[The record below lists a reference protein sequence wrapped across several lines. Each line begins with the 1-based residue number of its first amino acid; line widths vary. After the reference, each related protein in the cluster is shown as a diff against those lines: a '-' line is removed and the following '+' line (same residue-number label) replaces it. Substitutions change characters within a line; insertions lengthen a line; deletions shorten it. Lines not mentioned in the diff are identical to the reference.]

1 MSDFYDKDD
10 ESILM
15 NFINNPAITS
25 KNSMK
30 SIVAFHFGS
39 SRVRQIFKGWAIL
52 MNWHLNFAGFCKFS
66 CKKFFARLFLNNL
79 SVCYKA
85 CKNILLVKA

>member
-1 MSDFYDKDD
+1 VSDFYDKDD

-52 MNWHLNFAGFCKFS
+52 MNW
-66 CKKFFARLFLNNL
+66 
-79 SVCYKA
+79 
-85 CKNILLVKA
+85 